1 MTGDKSGAVIARVQP
16 MKLAAMEALYDGQ
29 QGAPLTA
36 IGIARPEAERTSNED
51 AFYFKIDIP
60 KLLSIMSFR
69 DADAYVAGINDLVN
83 GNEEYGVMSAAEK
96 MERGRVAEGELAT
109 KSPPNSIPRRP
120 KARSSCANISP
131 ISGTATSTPRSSSSP
146 TYRCSST
153 RSV

>member
-1 MTGDKSGAVIARVQP
+1 

-36 IGIARPEAERTSNED
+36 IGIVRPEAERTSNED

-96 MERGRVAEGELAT
+96 MERGRVAVGELARYRAALEAGR
-109 KSPPNSIPRRP
+109 PGGDRPNHRQVRPLEARRRGVP
-120 KARSSCANISP
+120 A
-131 ISGTATSTPRSSSSP
+131 
-146 TYRCSST
+146 
-153 RSV
+153 